1 MRRPVYL
8 DNHATTPC
16 DPRVVEAMI
25 PYFSER
31 FGNPAS
37 RSHRFGWEAEDAVN
51 FAREEVAGLIGC
63 RAKEVF
69 FTGGATESNNLA
81 LKGLLEERGYA
92 GSHVVSCVTEHA
104 AVLDPLAW
112 AEGLGTEVTYLPV
125 DGMGRVDPDEVRR
138 AIREE
143 TVFVSVMAANNEIG
157 VTAPLAELGAA
168 AREKGVFFHTDAAQA
183 VGKIP
188 IDVGAMNVDLLSLS
202 GHKIY
207 GPKGVGALYVRRR
220 EPKVRLAAQIHG
232 GGQEGRIRSGT
243 LNVPGAVGLGRACA
257 LAAAALPE
265 ESSRTA
271 ALRDRL
277 WEKVRSGVDQVTRNG
292 DPEKTLPNSLS
303 LTFRYVEGE
312 ALLMDMEDVAFSPA
326 SACSSGS
333 ARPSHV
339 LLALGLAV
347 EEAQS
352 TVRFGLGRFT
362 TEEEIDFTAER
373 LVQTV
378 RRLRSYSPLYEEER
392 RKREKE

>member
-1 MRRPVYL
+1 MRRPIYL
-8 DNHATTPC
+8 DHHATTPC

-25 PYFSER
+25 PYFTER
-31 FGNPAS
+31 FGNPVS

-63 RAKEVF
+63 RAKEIF

-92 GSHVVSCVTEHA
+92 GAHVVTCVTEHA

-112 AEGLGTEVTYLPV
+112 AEGLGTEVTCLPV
-125 DGMGRVDPDEVRR
+125 DGKGRIDPDEVRR
-138 AIREE
+138 A
-143 TVFVSVMAANNEIG
+143 
-157 VTAPLAELGAA
+157 
-168 AREKGVFFHTDAAQA
+168 AQT
-183 VGKIP
+183 
-188 IDVGAMNVDLLSLS
+188 
-202 GHKIY
+202 
-207 GPKGVGALYVRRR
+207 
-220 EPKVRLAAQIHG
+220 HG

-257 LAAAALPE
+257 LAADAMPD
-265 ESSRTA
+265 ESRRTA

-277 WEKVRSGVDQVTRNG
+277 WEKVRSGIDQVTRNG
-292 DPEKTLPNSLS
+292 DPEQTLPNSLS

-339 LLALGLAV
+339 LLALGLDV
-347 EEAQS
+347 GEAQS

-373 LVQTV
+373 LIETV
-378 RRLRSYSPLYEEER
+378 RRLRSCSPLYEEER
-392 RKREKE
+392 RKGEKE